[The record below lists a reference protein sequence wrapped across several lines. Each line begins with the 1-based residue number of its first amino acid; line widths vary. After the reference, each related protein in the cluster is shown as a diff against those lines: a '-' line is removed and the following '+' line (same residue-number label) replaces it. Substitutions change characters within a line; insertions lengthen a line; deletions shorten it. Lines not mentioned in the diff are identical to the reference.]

1 MRTHKQ
7 RRGGA
12 KKVAMK
18 RGIRHGKTAKKGTS
32 LSSAL
37 DIKTEKQV
45 PNFEQLLKKKGALT
59 IVFVYADWCP
69 HCHDYKPKWNEIC
82 KSRGRNVNMVAV
94 NESVLPKTS
103 IPMRT
108 TIEGYPTVIAV
119 NGTTGETANIPNFR
133 DDTAMKT
140 LAANGSNAVSS
151 ANTVR
156 SSKNNTVSNAAS
168 AASLSLPPS
177 RELSKNSRINTAIDD
192 FINENMVASEESSMN
207 VEQRN
212 NTPYPTANAAA
223 VSRNGMT
230 SIEPPNSDEDFV
242 ESLGYKS
249 EDFTVENASAIEGQ
263 RGGRRRL
270 RRLRGGY

>member
-1 MRTHKQ
+1 MRTRKQ

-12 KKVAMK
+12 KKVAVK

-140 LAANGSNAVSS
+140 LAANGSTAVSS

-156 SSKNNTVSNAAS
+156 SSKNNT
-168 AASLSLPPS
+168 
-177 RELSKNSRINTAIDD
+177 LSKNSRINTAIDD
-192 FINENMVASEESSMN
+192 FINENMVASEEP
-207 VEQRN
+207 ELRN
-212 NTPYPTANAAA
+212 NTPYPTANPAA

-230 SIEPPNSDEDFV
+230 TIEPPNSDEDFV

-263 RGGRRRL
+263 RGGRRKL